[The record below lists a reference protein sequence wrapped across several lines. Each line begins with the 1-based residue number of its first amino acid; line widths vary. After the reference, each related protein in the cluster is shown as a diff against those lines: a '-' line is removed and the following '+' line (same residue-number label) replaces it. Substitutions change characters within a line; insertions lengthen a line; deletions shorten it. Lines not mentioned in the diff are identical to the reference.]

1 LFTDR
6 RERAG
11 APAAA
16 EAPALTDAQ
25 ESAQAVAALVDQED
39 ADLDATAE
47 LPPVD
52 GPADLPPAKPSPEE
66 ARELLDEMVG
76 MIASVGPGTV
86 AVRDLTPY
94 LDQIGR
100 DRSWVSKQLKRLA
113 EEGRLAATGEE
124 GVYRLVPSLAAA

>member
-1 LFTDR
+1 
-6 RERAG
+6 
-11 APAAA
+11 
-16 EAPALTDAQ
+16 
-25 ESAQAVAALVDQED
+25 
-39 ADLDATAE
+39 
-47 LPPVD
+47 
-52 GPADLPPAKPSPEE
+52 
-66 ARELLDEMVG
+66 MVG